1 MTMLNHLTAFA
12 ERARRIAI
20 QSDVPC
26 YAIRLVNRHTGEA
39 HQVDSAPLT
48 VMTSDP
54 ISAANQLMRNRDP
67 KDWDAFV
74 SCTDRNGA
82 IQ

>member
-1 MTMLNHLTAFA
+1 MTMLNHITAFA

-26 YAIRLVNRHTGEA
+26 YSICLVNRHTGEA
-39 HQVDSAPLT
+39 HRVDGAPLT
-48 VMTSDP
+48 ILTSDP

-67 KDWDAFV
+67 DEWDAFV
-74 SCTDRNGA
+74 SHNDRTGA

>member
-1 MTMLNHLTAFA
+1 MTMFNHLTAFA

-20 QSDVPC
+20 QSNVPC

-39 HQVDSAPLT
+39 HRVDGAPLT
-48 VMTSDP
+48 IVSSDP
-54 ISAANQLMRNRDP
+54 ISAASQLMRNRDP
-67 KDWDAFV
+67 EDWDAFV
-74 SCTDRNGA
+74 SHTHRKGA